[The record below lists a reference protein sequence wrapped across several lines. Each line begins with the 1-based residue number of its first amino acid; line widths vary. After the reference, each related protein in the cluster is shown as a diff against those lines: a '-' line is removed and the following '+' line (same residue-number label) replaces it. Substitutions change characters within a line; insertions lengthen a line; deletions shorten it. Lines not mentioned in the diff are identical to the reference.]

1 MQSLYQTQ
9 NTMLAT
15 VLASAGV
22 QFAEENGHRIPALCQ
37 YHAQNLA
44 RLGYKGHL
52 LWDAAQD
59 AWKRKKAG
67 TIVYQFERCELLDT
81 IITAFDKMKLTMAKQ
96 AAQENGP
103 NTPGET
109 FEKLT
114 PVDIGKIGG
123 MLAANRDWM
132 MNSWTLTP
140 PILCIYGEAMTEGNT
155 QTNSCKIISLN
166 ASEETR
172 RKVGV

>member
-1 MQSLYQTQ
+1 
-9 NTMLAT
+9 MLAT

-22 QFAEENGHRIPALCQ
+22 PFAEENGNRIPAICQ

-44 RLGYKGHL
+44 RLGYKGHP

-67 TIVYQFERCELLDT
+67 NIVYQFERCELLET
-81 IITAFDKMKLTMAKQ
+81 IINAFDKTKLAMAKQ
-96 AAQENGP
+96 AEQAHGP

-114 PVDIGKIGG
+114 AIDIGRIGG

-132 MNSWTLTP
+132 MNAWTFTP
-140 PILCIYGEAMTEGNT
+140 PILCIYGEPTTDGNT

-166 ASEETR
+166 ASDETR
-172 RKVGV
+172 KKVGV